1 MLRRPVESAAK
12 TRHSQPPVNSSSTP
26 GMTTTNF
33 PAPVAALLEKG
44 DCSGPVTEEFISEVE
59 HRHGLT
65 FPSEY
70 RTFLLRYGAALLP
83 GVEVY
88 GLVPAYVESEPPIW
102 TDLRSQ
108 LTERRNGPCAHLV
121 PISDDG
127 SDLRFYLSCADG
139 PTFGTVLVHGPG
151 ADEVRV
157 SSGFFEFLER
167 AAADGVSAVV
177 PA

>member
-1 MLRRPVESAAK
+1 
-12 TRHSQPPVNSSSTP
+12 
-26 GMTTTNF
+26 MTTTNF

-59 HRHGLT
+59 HQHELT

-88 GLVPAYVESEPPIW
+88 GLVPAYVESEPPVW

-108 LTERRNGPCAHLV
+108 LTTRRDRLCARLV

-151 ADEVRV
+151 ADEVCV

-167 AAADGVSAVV
+167 AAADGISAVV